1 MPQTPHFL
9 RHWKKI
15 SEPVELW
22 PENLF
27 LRPKFQFWA
36 SFCKCC
42 RSLQHFSPHWTNV
55 VPQLPNLVSASIWGI
70 ILRNVADH
78 STFLSPPANV
88 VPQMRNLVSKREIGR
103 PIWNLR
109 PQNAKCSPHL
119 TNVVPNMRN
128 LVPKTEIGRPIWNL
142 GTQK

>member
-9 RHWKKI
+9 GPWKKI

-22 PENLF
+22 PETLF
-27 LRPKFQFWA
+27 LRPEFQFWA

-78 STFLSPPANV
+78 STFLSPPASPNGKSDAQFGICGHKMQNV
-88 VPQMRNLVSKREIGR
+88 VPI
-103 PIWNLR
+103 
-109 PQNAKCSPHL
+109 
-119 TNVVPNMRN
+119 
-128 LVPKTEIGRPIWNL
+128 
-142 GTQK
+142 